1 MKLYIDQIKPKL
13 GNRAYNLET
22 MLQVIDRAIDEKNE
36 VVVFPELSL
45 TGHSLEDIAF
55 EVGIDKVPQELSE
68 KSKEIDIIFGA
79 VEIGEEDYPYNTAYY
94 LSEGKVLGKHRKV
107 YLSDYGYSTESRCFM
122 KGNSFDVIETKFGK
136 IGILLGDEIY
146 HQSAQYILAQKGVKY
161 LFNLINGVGTLKGD
175 KENVGSNTKLV
186 AKANSVMN
194 GIFTIVANRAGVED
208 GLAFY
213 GNSFVV
219 SPDGNICIEGEYFK
233 EGNITCNLD
242 EGEIRRAR
250 TKYPFFKSED
260 RRLTVCEVLS
270 LEKKSK

>member
-13 GNRAYNLET
+13 GNRVYNLET

-55 EVGIDKVPQELSE
+55 EVGIDKVPQELLE

-146 HQSAQYILAQKGVKY
+146 HQSAQYILAQKGT
-161 LFNLINGVGTLKGD
+161 F
-175 KENVGSNTKLV
+175 S
-186 AKANSVMN
+186 
-194 GIFTIVANRAGVED
+194 
-208 GLAFY
+208 
-213 GNSFVV
+213 
-219 SPDGNICIEGEYFK
+219 
-233 EGNITCNLD
+233 
-242 EGEIRRAR
+242 
-250 TKYPFFKSED
+250 
-260 RRLTVCEVLS
+260 
-270 LEKKSK
+270 